1 KIYKQ
6 LLQKDKNNKNLKI
19 SVAYVT
25 AMSGNLKEASG
36 LYEKLVKDNP
46 TDSSILKNYIAV
58 LMALDRYKEAEVQF
72 NSLKENFPDDESITS
87 IQVKIADGL
96 KL

>member
-1 KIYKQ
+1 
-6 LLQKDKNNKNLKI
+6 
-19 SVAYVT
+19 
-25 AMSGNLKEASG
+25 MSGNLKEASG